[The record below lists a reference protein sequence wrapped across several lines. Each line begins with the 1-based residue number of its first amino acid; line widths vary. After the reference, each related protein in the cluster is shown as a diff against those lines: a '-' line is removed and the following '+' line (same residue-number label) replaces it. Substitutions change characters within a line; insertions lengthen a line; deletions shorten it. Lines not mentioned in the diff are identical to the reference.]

1 MSDNKKYR
9 LYALSGFIG
18 ALLFMTGDCLIY
30 CKTGL
35 NNSSVEPLW
44 SEMSE
49 QRFII
54 SAVLGFIGM
63 SLMLPACLSFYRMI
77 ADTCGKAVRILTSIG
92 FIGVA
97 STGYLHFALGTLLPV
112 SYKAV
117 IDNGG
122 SALLAQNICL
132 HWSEI
137 LAPSNIV
144 LIGCLCMIY
153 AVHFYVTVSGRS
165 GLNRLTCLVGILGA
179 FAVGMIWKAVFGNT
193 AIGNAYGAFE
203 SFGEGLTF
211 LTAYLYW
218 RKKVVGDHI

>member
-1 MSDNKKYR
+1 
-9 LYALSGFIG
+9 
-18 ALLFMTGDCLIY
+18 
-30 CKTGL
+30 
-35 NNSSVEPLW
+35 
-44 SEMSE
+44 
-49 QRFII
+49 II

-112 SYKAV
+112 SYKTV
-117 IDNGG
+117 LENGG
-122 SALLAQNICL
+122 SDELAKALCTRWAGAI
-132 HWSEI
+132 
-137 LAPSNIV
+137 APINFA
-144 LIGCLCMIY
+144 LIGCLFLVYI
-153 AVHFYVTVSGRS
+153 VHFYVTVSGRS

-218 RKKVVGDHI
+218 RKKVVGEHM

>member
-1 MSDNKKYR
+1 MNETVKNK

-97 STGYLHFALGTLLPV
+97 STGYLHFALGTLSSRKLQGCYRQRRKCFACTKYMP
-112 SYKAV
+112 
-117 IDNGG
+117 
-122 SALLAQNICL
+122 ALVGNTGAIKYCAYRLSVYDIRRAF
-132 HWSEI
+132 
-137 LAPSNIV
+137 
-144 LIGCLCMIY
+144 LCDGIKPI
-153 AVHFYVTVSGRS
+153 AISRRS
-165 GLNRLTCLVGILGA
+165 GTP
-179 FAVGMIWKAVFGNT
+179 
-193 AIGNAYGAFE
+193 
-203 SFGEGLTF
+203 SF
-211 LTAYLYW
+211 
-218 RKKVVGDHI
+218 R

>member
-1 MSDNKKYR
+1 MFDAEKSK

-35 NNSSVEPLW
+35 DNSTVEPLW
-44 SEMSE
+44 VEMSE

-63 SLMLPACLSFYRMI
+63 SLMLPAFLSFYRMI
-77 ADTCGKAVRILTSIG
+77 ADTCGKAVRVLTSLG

-112 SYKAV
+112 SYKN
-117 IDNGG
+117 IIENGG
-122 SALLAQNICL
+122 GAELAEKLCT
-132 HWSEI
+132 HWADAV
-137 LAPSNIV
+137 APINFV
-144 LIGCLCMIY
+144 LIGCLFLVYI
-153 AVHFYVTVSGRS
+153 VHFYVTVSGRS
-165 GLNRLTCLVGILGA
+165 GMKRLTCLVGITGA
-179 FAVGMIWKAVFGNT
+179 FAVGMIWKAIFGNT

-218 RKKVVGDHI
+218 RKKLINND